1 LESIILR
8 SLSSDVDKR
17 YKNYSNMLFELENT
31 HKVEPFF
38 NKNVSLLEK
47 NPLLV
52 YKTGFYLMLLV
63 NIWIL
68 LFFIK

>member
-38 NKNVSLLEK
+38 NKNASLLEK
-47 NPLLV
+47 NPLMV
-52 YKTGFYLMLLV
+52 YKTAFYLMLV
-63 NIWIL
+63 INIWL
-68 LFFIK
+68 LFFSN